1 LSRTDSAALL
11 NTHLPLQQSSLAFT
25 LSQAMLIFEQDKK
38 LSTLHTHLPL
48 QQSSHAFN
56 LFQAIYIFEQDKK
69 IVDIKKLSTL
79 HTHLP
84 LPQQSPQ
91 QSTTA
96 G

>member
-1 LSRTDSAALL
+1 VPLSKPFTETTLSQTVLYPFSKPHKNPSRTESAALH
-11 NTHLPLQQSSLAFT
+11 N
-25 LSQAMLIFEQDKK
+25 
-38 LSTLHTHLPL
+38 THLPL